1 MYIGLKLT
9 FLRNILAQNAVY
21 GIIQYHCSCTVHTS
35 LSSHN
40 LILLYFAAF
49 RPPPFLLAMLQASLV
64 EPNSPPTPSPNQ
76 HARLNGHRPVT
87 STSPQPNDP
96 PIPPRTYSQR
106 PGMANGSVPSS
117 GASSTS
123 SLSSAS
129 THSHPPP
136 VRRFNLSDFQFV
148 KLLGK
153 GSFGKVRKN

>member
-1 MYIGLKLT
+1 MYVGLKLT

-21 GIIQYHCSCTVHTS
+21 GIIQYYCSRTYIFVIPPSDPS
-35 LSSHN
+35 LFCCFLS
-40 LILLYFAAF
+40 
-49 RPPPFLLAMLQASLV
+49 PPPHLLAMLQASLV
-64 EPNSPPTPSPNQ
+64 EPNSHPTPSPNQ

-87 STSPQPNDP
+87 STSPQPNAP

-129 THSHPPP
+129 SHSHPPP

-153 GSFGKVRKN
+153 GSFGKVRNF